1 MLCRVGFHSRVK
13 KALWEFGVRDIEQ
26 CLDLEEAD
34 AEELGINKLQL
45 RTLKRKADVASRGR
59 AMNIGNVQSGAAS
72 QLPFSPTLDLMPQ
85 GVALTGEEGEQELLV
100 VRGTLFV
107 MQNESWERRGT
118 GQMKLLCNVV
128 THTRRLLM
136 RSEVNSRILCNCTVE
151 PRIQMSVISSN
162 PKQQCWIAYDY
173 CETKSGTY
181 ECMQRTFGFKVATI
195 EEAECFKTYFEEAIK
210 DTARLLEYPVEEQSV
225 VAEDEQTSSASQ
237 VMANS
242 FFR

>member
-1 MLCRVGFHSRVK
+1 
-13 KALWEFGVRDIEQ
+13 
-26 CLDLEEAD
+26 
-34 AEELGINKLQL
+34 
-45 RTLKRKADVASRGR
+45 
-59 AMNIGNVQSGAAS
+59 
-72 QLPFSPTLDLMPQ
+72 
-85 GVALTGEEGEQELLV
+85 
-100 VRGTLFV
+100 
-107 MQNESWERRGT
+107 
-118 GQMKLLCNVV
+118 MKLLCNVV

-151 PRIQMSVISSN
+151 PRIQLSVISSN
-162 PKQQCWIAYDY
+162 RKQQCWIAYDY

-242 FFR
+242 TDTTALITSTTRLAAGKGTESRISESEVEATETKKPSIRKSPIIHEQMTSIELVSIVLIQLITFLIILFKCFVLMLFA